1 MKDLEKILSSH
12 FTKPSD
18 NALPDVSKDCYL
30 RVNTRQDG
38 YHSIDD
44 GGKLY
49 VIKQD
54 GADYGIYHAHSYKYD
69 AVLRG
74 GKHEPTKVD
83 SYYIDDVPVVM
94 SDGDNVYFDARDTT
108 SPYDI
113 VERVSTYKRAKD
125 SEILYDVLQAFC
137 AYAYSVYRFTEGY
150 ESLVKPPIEIGEYD
164 NYDETH
170 ASAATGSANGG
181 TGSDGSTPSGSTG
194 SNGSSPAD
202 SNGSTSQSGSGSQ
215 PADSQTGNGSQGK

>member
-1 MKDLEKILSSH
+1 MKDLEKVLSSH
-12 FTKPSD
+12 FTNPSA

-54 GADYGIYHAHSYKYD
+54 GADYGIYHVHSYKYD

-83 SYYIDDVPVVM
+83 SYYVDDVPVVM
-94 SDGDNVYFDARDTT
+94 SDGENVYFDARDTT

-113 VERVSTYKRAKD
+113 VERVNTYKRAKD

-170 ASAATGSANGG
+170 ASGNA
-181 TGSDGSTPSGSTG
+181 GSTPSGSAGSTGSTGSTG
-194 SNGSSPAD
+194 SNGSNPAD
-202 SNGSTSQSGSGSQ
+202 SNGSTSQPSTGSQ
-215 PADSQTGNGSQGK
+215 PSGNQTSNGSQGK